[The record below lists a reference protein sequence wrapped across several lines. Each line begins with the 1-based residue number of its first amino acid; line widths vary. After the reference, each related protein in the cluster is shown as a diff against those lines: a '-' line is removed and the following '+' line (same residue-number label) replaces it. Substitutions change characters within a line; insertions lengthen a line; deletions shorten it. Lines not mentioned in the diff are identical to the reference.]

1 MQIILTD
8 DVVGVGDI
16 GETVNVK
23 PGFARNY
30 LIPRGLA
37 MESGSSSAR
46 QLAHRMRQI
55 DAKKRR
61 MKKECEDVAQK
72 VRDQSLSFDVRV
84 ASGGRVFGSI
94 TAKDIADRLATAG
107 FALDRK
113 RVLLSEPL
121 KKVGTHF
128 VRVKLHPE
136 VEAMVKVTLNALEA
150 TNAEEQTETTDA
162 REAIDRATAESDGST
177 EE

>member
-1 MQIILTD
+1 MQVILTD

-16 GETVNVK
+16 GETVSVK

-61 MKKECEDVAQK
+61 MKKDCEDVAQK
-72 VRDQSLSFDVRV
+72 VRDQSLVFEVRV

-94 TAKDIADRLATAG
+94 GAKDIADRLGSAG

-113 RVLLSEPL
+113 RVLLAEPL

-150 TNAEEQTETTDA
+150 SGAEEQTETNDA
-162 REAIDRATAESDGST
+162 REALDRAAAEAGDSS